1 MKSFRE
7 HTAVEENLSEDF
19 DFVVKVEGLPDMYV
33 KAKTPSEIKNN
44 LRKILKYPDTVISID
59 RLQPTDIKKIFR
71 AKAAGTETDD

>member
-1 MKSFRE
+1 
-7 HTAVEENLSEDF
+7 
-19 DFVVKVEGLPDMYV
+19 MYV

-71 AKAAGTETDD
+71 AKAAGTETDDQV